1 MSQLE
6 ASRQPDHTKIH
17 MKNKN
22 FFNNN
27 MESSHLIQYE

>member
-22 FFNNN
+22 FF
-27 MESSHLIQYE
+27 IITWKAAT

>member
-6 ASRQPDHTKIH
+6 ASRQTDHTKIH

-22 FFNNN
+22 FFYND